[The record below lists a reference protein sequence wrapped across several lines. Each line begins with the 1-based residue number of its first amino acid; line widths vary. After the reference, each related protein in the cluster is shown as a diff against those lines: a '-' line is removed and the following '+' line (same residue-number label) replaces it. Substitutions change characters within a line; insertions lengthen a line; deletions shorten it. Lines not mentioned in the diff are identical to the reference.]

1 MRIEGDVGVA
11 DKKTS
16 DETQAEESQTSVSKP
31 DVDDTT
37 AGDAVSDGLIVED
50 DDTSDTAAVADL
62 NDPDN
67 TDPLPAEE
75 DAVSNVSDD
84 DGAQGDA
91 DLDPIETA
99 EAKSAENASGDQTV
113 DSPPAA
119 AASVHEVERVVE
131 KRGGFGAALLGG
143 VVAAGLGFVAGQSN
157 VLNDFMPPSWRSAAP
172 VDAAALEQLKESLS
186 AQIADLEGRVA
197 ADIARDIA
205 PLTQQIDTL
214 TREVASLRSSE
225 AATGSDELA
234 GAIETLAA
242 RVDALESRPI
252 TDAASPAA
260 VAAFEAELSK
270 LQDSLAAQRAEVE
283 KMVEEARAMDAA
295 SAEAARIASA
305 QTIVARLRSSI
316 DAGTSFGGMIEEL
329 QAVGVTAPE
338 ALTGSAEAGVSTRAS
353 LRDGFAPAARDALAS
368 ARQAT
373 KGTGGIAA
381 YVQRQLGAR
390 SVAPRDGDDPDA
402 VLSRAEAAV
411 QSGDLQGA
419 LTELQALPETARAP
433 LADWEAAA
441 RARLAAVAAVN
452 ELAQSLNA
460 K

>member
-1 MRIEGDVGVA
+1 MA

-113 DSPPAA
+113 DNPPAA
-119 AASVHEVERVVE
+119 PVHEVERVVE

-172 VDAAALEQLKESLS
+172 VDAAALEQLKERLS
-186 AQIADLEGRVA
+186 AQIADLEGRAA